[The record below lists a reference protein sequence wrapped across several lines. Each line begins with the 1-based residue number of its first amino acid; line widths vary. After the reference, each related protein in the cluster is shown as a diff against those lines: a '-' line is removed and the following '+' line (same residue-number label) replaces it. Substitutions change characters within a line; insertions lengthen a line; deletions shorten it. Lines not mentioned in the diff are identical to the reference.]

1 MMTAETAELMVAI
14 KNTDVDAFIARP
26 PAARPIVLVFGPDAG
41 LVHERAEKLI
51 NTSVDDP
58 KDPFA
63 LVRLEGDTL
72 ASEPSR
78 LVEEAHTVPL
88 FGGKRAVWVKSG
100 SRNFAAAVEAVVA
113 SPPVDCRIVIEAG
126 DLRRTS
132 PLRAICEKASCAA
145 TIACYV
151 DNERDLG
158 RLVDDEMR
166 EAKLAMAPDARA
178 ALVSLIGGDRQAS
191 RSEIRKLALY
201 AHGKDRV
208 VLDDVMAVV
217 ADASALGLD
226 AVVDAAFAGRAPETE
241 SQFSKALTAGTA
253 AGTILSWALR
263 YVTQLHKA
271 RITLEAGADNF
282 TVMRSF
288 VPPVNLRREAQVQAA
303 LRAWTAPA
311 LEAVMA
317 QLADAM
323 LNVRRTSALSDAL
336 AQRALLM
343 VAQQARR
350 QR

>member
-1 MMTAETAELMVAI
+1 MVAL
-14 KNTDVDAFIARP
+14 KNAEVEAFIARP
-26 PAARPIVLVFGPDAG
+26 PATRPVVLVFGPDAG

-51 NTSVDDP
+51 NASVDDP

-63 LVRLEGDTL
+63 LVRLEGDLL

-88 FGGKRAVWVKSG
+88 FGGRRAVWVKSG
-100 SRNFAAAVEAVVA
+100 SRNFAASIETVVA
-113 SPPVDCRIVIEAG
+113 SPPTDCRIVIEAG

-132 PLRAICEKASCAA
+132 PIRAICEKAACAA
-145 TIACYV
+145 TIACYI

-158 RLVDDEMR
+158 KLVDDEMR
-166 EAKLAMAPDARA
+166 EAKLAIAPDARA
-178 ALVSLIGGDRQAS
+178 ALVALIGGDRAAS
-191 RSEIRKLALY
+191 RGEIRKLALY
-201 AHGKDRV
+201 AHGGDRV
-208 VLDDVMAVV
+208 TLEDVMAVV

-226 AVVDAAFAGRAPETE
+226 AIIDAAFAGRAPEAE
-241 SQFSKALTAGTA
+241 QQFSKAVASGTA

-271 RITLEAGADNF
+271 RVTLEAGADNF

-288 VPPVNLRREAQVQAA
+288 IPPVNFRREQQVQAA
-303 LRAWTAPA
+303 LKAWTAPA
-311 LEAVMA
+311 LEQVMA
-317 QLADAM
+317 QLAETM
-323 LNVRRTSALSDAL
+323 LNLRRTSALADAL

-350 QR
+350 RR